1 MIDGNQHN
9 DTHPLAYAAGGLG
22 PNPNILNHDAAMK
35 AVDSDKFEIYMAEKL
50 DKMWE
55 NKMYKIIKR

>member
-35 AVDSDKFEIYMAEKL
+35 AVDNDKFEISMAEEL
-50 DKMWE
+50 DKM
-55 NKMYKIIKR
+55 

>member
-35 AVDSDKFEIYMAEKL
+35 AVDNEGLKYLWLRTLTKC
-50 DKMWE
+50 E
-55 NKMYKIIKR
+55 NIWDY